1 MKKENSKLSGYM
13 LIAVFVVPLL
23 IAVTMYSLR
32 NDLPTISTVSHGEL
46 IHPAEPIQ
54 EIQIATANDQ
64 MLSLEDLKGK
74 WTYLAYS
81 PHGCD
86 LTCEAILFKLRQTK
100 LATGREIN
108 RIQSA
113 LLIDSKELAS
123 DIAARNQRTSVGQL
137 IKLELE
143 SAPGVNRS
151 LVPGTIYL
159 LDPLG
164 NMMMQYDDT
173 ATSKGML
180 KDIKKLLKIS
190 NIG

>member
-13 LIAVFVVPLL
+13 LIAIFVVPLL
-23 IAVTMYSLR
+23 IAIAMYALR
-32 NDLPTISTVSHGEL
+32 NDLPTMSTVSHGEL

-54 EIQIATANDQ
+54 VIQIVTVHDQ
-64 MLSLEDLKGK
+64 LLSLEDLKGK

-100 LATGREIN
+100 LATGRESN
-108 RIQSA
+108 RVQSA
-113 LLIDSKELAS
+113 LPIDSKKLAD
-123 DIAARNQRTSVGQL
+123 DIAKRNQTTSVGHL

-143 SAPGVNRS
+143 GVPGKNRT

-164 NMMMQYDDT
+164 NMMMQYDET

-190 NIG
+190 KIG